1 MSEYERYE
9 HAGAVITLHWDEDPQ
24 DPRKW
29 NDCYLGRMLCWHDR
43 YMLGD
48 DQVAQDSDAIHDVLD
63 AAGADVVMPLYLYD
77 HSGIT
82 MSTSTA
88 GFSAADRDAW
98 DWGMVGVI
106 YSTPATRAALGL
118 GPNTD
123 LDLVRT
129 YLAGEVEEYDHYLT
143 GQVYGYTVEK
153 EGELLD
159 SCWGF
164 FGDDGLT
171 GARQEA
177 EYAADNEAANAEAIG
192 FYEAAH

>member
-9 HAGAVITLHWDEDPQ
+9 HSGAVITLHWDEDPQ

-29 NDCYLGRMLCWHDR
+29 NDCYAGRMLCWHDR
-43 YMLGD
+43 YTLGD
-48 DQVAQDSDAIHDVLD
+48 DQVTQDSDAIYDVLD
-63 AAGADVVMPLYLYD
+63 AAGADVVLPLYLYD

-82 MSTSTA
+82 MSTDTA
-88 GFSAADRDAW
+88 GFSAVDREAW

-118 GPNTD
+118 EPDLD

-129 YLAGEVEEYDHYLT
+129 YLAGEVEEYDQYLT

-153 EGELLD
+153 EGELLG

-171 GARQEA
+171 EARLEA
-177 EYAADNEAANAEAIG
+177 EYAAEAEAKATATIS